1 MAQGRSKL
9 RGRAILG
16 SWFAVLAAVLVAL
29 VLVGGAAAYTAHV
42 APGETTEQVE
52 RTHWTADGSFYH
64 TADVTRENPVFP
76 VGSTLSNRSTYY
88 TGVSPELDSEYVLTY
103 TGQDATSATVGLNA
117 SLVVQSSGEDTVY
130 WSDRTALDSTQ
141 VDSLA
146 AGESAAVDFTLNA
159 TEVAEQQSEI
169 QTALGDTQGEIS
181 TFVAVDVTV
190 ASAVDG
196 GSADLS
202 FTHRLPVSVGGGSYT
217 VGPEAAGSQP
227 MTTTATVSSTRE
239 YGPFWSLGGPLLF
252 LVGTAGLAGL
262 VVGRRQ
268 EAFSLSEAERDL
280 LAFQDD
286 RAEFDEWV
294 VRARLSPTFEG
305 RTRAE
310 AASLEDVV
318 DFAIDAGT
326 GVIEDPGSGRFYALS
341 EEVALVYEPPRLAR
355 EAVSDDADES
365 EEGGVLADVAG
376 VSIPADENGT
386 STDDDS
392 GANEAAG
399 DAGADDGRVDDTDA
413 QNGGDEA
420 PVQPD
425 LTDESSADNPRE

>member
-1 MAQGRSKL
+1 MTQGRSKL
-9 RGRAILG
+9 RGRAIVG
-16 SWFAVLAAVLVAL
+16 SWFAVLAAVLIAL

-42 APGETTEQVE
+42 DPGETTEQVE

-64 TADVTRENPVFP
+64 TADVTRENPIFP

-88 TGVSPELDSEYVLTY
+88 TGVSPELDGEYVLTY
-103 TGQDATSATVGLNA
+103 MGRDAASATVGLNA
-117 SLVVQSSGEDTVY
+117 SLVIQSSGEEAVY
-130 WSDRTALDSTQ
+130 WTDRTPLDSTQ

-146 AGESAAVDFTLNA
+146 AGESATVDFTLNA
-159 TEVAEQQSEI
+159 TEVADRRAEI
-169 QTALGDTQGEIS
+169 QSALGDTQGEIS

-190 ASAVDG
+190 AGAVDG

-202 FTHRLPVSVGGGSYT
+202 FTHRLPVSVGSGSYT
-217 VGPEAAGSQP
+217 VGPETAGSQP
-227 MTTTATVSSTRE
+227 MTTTATVSSPRE

-252 LVGTAGLAGL
+252 LVGAAGLAGL
-262 VVGRRQ
+262 AVGRRRA
-268 EAFSLSEAERDL
+268 AFSLSEAERDL

-294 VRARLSPTFEG
+294 VRARLSPTFDG

-310 AASLEDVV
+310 ASSLEDVV

-355 EAVSDDADES
+355 ESIGDDGNES
-365 EEGGVLADVAG
+365 GDRGVLADVAG
-376 VSIPADENGT
+376 VSLPDENGT
-386 STDDDS
+386 STNGDS
-392 GANEAAG
+392 APN
-399 DAGADDGRVDDTDA
+399 DAIDGTDDGRADDTCAQDA
-413 QNGGDEA
+413 GNGA
-420 PVQPD
+420 PAQSD
-425 LTDESSADNPRE
+425 LTDESSADSPRE